1 MHEQIMSGAAA
12 AIVFG
17 VYFLVLFGFYIAMAV
32 ANGYLAA
39 RLGRSVPA
47 WVILS
52 LIPIVNIFFYLYMG
66 YTVLFFIID
75 RLKQISARA
84 P

>member
-1 MHEQIMSGAAA
+1 MHEMPGTAAA
-12 AIVFG
+12 VFFG
-17 VYFLVLFGFYIAMAV
+17 VYFLILFGVYIAFAI

-52 LIPIVNIFFYLYMG
+52 LIPIVNVFFYLYMG

-75 RLKQISARA
+75 RLKEVSTRA

>member
-1 MHEQIMSGAAA
+1 MHEQVMSGATAA
-12 AIVFG
+12 VFFGIYFLILFG
-17 VYFLVLFGFYIAMAV
+17 VYIALAV

-39 RLGRSVPA
+39 RLDRSVPA

-52 LIPIVNIFFYLYMG
+52 LIPIINVFFYLYMG

-75 RLKQISARA
+75 RLKQISPRA
-84 P
+84 A

>member
-1 MHEQIMSGAAA
+1 MHEMSGTAAA
-12 AIVFG
+12 VFIG
-17 VYFLVLFGFYIAMAV
+17 VYFLILFGVYIALAI

-52 LIPIVNIFFYLYMG
+52 LIPIVNVFFYLYMG

-75 RLKQISARA
+75 RLKEVSARA

>member
-1 MHEQIMSGAAA
+1 MHEMSGTAAA
-12 AIVFG
+12 VFFG
-17 VYFLVLFGFYIAMAV
+17 IYFLVVFCMYVALAI

-52 LIPIVNIFFYLYMG
+52 LIPIVNVFFYLYMG

-75 RLKQISARA
+75 RLKAVSARTL
-84 P
+84 

>member
-1 MHEQIMSGAAA
+1 MEQMPTTAI
-12 AIVFG
+12 IVFCAI
-17 VYFLVLFGFYIAMAV
+17 YFLIFLAVYIALAV

-52 LIPIVNIFFYLYMG
+52 LIPVVNLFFFIYLFYV
-66 YTVLFFIID
+66 VLFFIID
-75 RLKQISARA
+75 RLKQISARPA
-84 P
+84 

>member
-1 MHEQIMSGAAA
+1 MHEMSGTAATVFFG
-12 AIVFG
+12 IYFLILFG
-17 VYFLVLFGFYIAMAV
+17 VYIALAI

-52 LIPIVNIFFYLYMG
+52 LIPVVNVFFYLYMG
-66 YTVLFFIID
+66 YTVLFFIVD
-75 RLKQISARA
+75 RLKEASARA
-84 P
+84 S

>member
-1 MHEQIMSGAAA
+1 MHEMSGTAAA
-12 AIVFG
+12 VFFG
-17 VYFLVLFGFYIAMAV
+17 VYFLILFGVYIALAI

-52 LIPIVNIFFYLYMG
+52 LIPIVNVFFYLYMG

-75 RLKQISARA
+75 RLKQVSARA

>member
-1 MHEQIMSGAAA
+1 MHEQVSGTVAA
-12 AIVFG
+12 VFFGIYFLILLG
-17 VYFLVLFGFYIAMAV
+17 VYIAFAI

-39 RLGRSVPA
+39 RLNRSVPT

-52 LIPIVNIFFYLYMG
+52 LVPIVNVFFYLYMG
-66 YTVLFFIID
+66 YTVLFFVID
-75 RLKQISARA
+75 QLKQIPARA